1 MKKEEKNIKRQKKFE
16 FAFNSFKFRVFLP
29 DMLQK
34 KEVQKQKIDQQK
46 LAEELK
52 KFEGD
57 LKKLDLNKSKE
68 ENQITKNFFDSSNA
82 QKIEIEFPKQKPE
95 PLKKKKNDVIIEEV
109 NEEEKQ

>member
-1 MKKEEKNIKRQKKFE
+1 
-16 FAFNSFKFRVFLP
+16 
-29 DMLQK
+29 MLQK